1 MGESSRKVE
10 VMKDTAAPM
19 RAGSSRW
26 AMLALALA
34 LGACASMAAH
44 TGATFDRGSAPEAK
58 FSKDVRGCEKEAEA
72 HGKEHGYGPYDPT
85 HGAYNRMF
93 DACMKSNGYQQ
104 KPAPT

>member
-1 MGESSRKVE
+1 
-10 VMKDTAAPM
+10 MKYAGARWHAGRPGFAA
-19 RAGSSRW
+19 
-26 AMLALALA
+26 LALALA
-34 LGACASMAAH
+34 LGLGACASMAAH
-44 TGATFDRGSAPEAK
+44 TAQTFDRGSAPEAK

-104 KPAPT
+104 QPAPS